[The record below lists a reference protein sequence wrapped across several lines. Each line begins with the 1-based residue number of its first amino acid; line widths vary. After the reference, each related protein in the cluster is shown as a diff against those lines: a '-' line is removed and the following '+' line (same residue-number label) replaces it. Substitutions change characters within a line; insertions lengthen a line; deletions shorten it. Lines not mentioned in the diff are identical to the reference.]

1 MSNEAKDKAKAVEA
15 GLKAWREL
23 ADESSDNWAN
33 FCSECETCMC
43 DCLAAKFGA
52 DFDPRQIML
61 QVQHGR
67 LEKLLV
73 KDSVLWQCF
82 KCYHCAEQCPQDV
95 KPVEVIAELK
105 KVLADLLYQSPAG
118 GPGPVATAGE

>member
-1 MSNEAKDKAKAVEA
+1 MSDEAKDNAKAVRV

-33 FCSECETCMC
+33 FCSECETCVC

-61 QVQHGR
+61 RVQYGR
-67 LEKLLV
+67 VEKLLV
-73 KDSVLWQCF
+73 KESVLWQCF
-82 KCYHCAEQCPQDV
+82 KCYHCVEQCPQGV